1 MGKSYRRHSNSKRA
15 RVEHT
20 KRVKQR
26 KKKYGGLAAFAYDS
40 QVGKQSNNPGKLK

>member
-1 MGKSYRRHSNSKRA
+1 MGSYRKHSNSKRA

-20 KRVKQR
+20 RRVKQR

-40 QVGKQSNNPGKLK
+40 AIGKAGPMKPGKLK